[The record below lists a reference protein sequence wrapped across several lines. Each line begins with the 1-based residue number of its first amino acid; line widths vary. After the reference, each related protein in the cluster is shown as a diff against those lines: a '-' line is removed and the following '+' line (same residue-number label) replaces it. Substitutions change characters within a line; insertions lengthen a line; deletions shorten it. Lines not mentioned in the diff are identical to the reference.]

1 MKLAFIGGGNMAQAL
16 IVGLKNQQFAM
27 QNITVIELDAN
38 KRGELERL
46 GVNATDTL
54 TSVTVC
60 DVIVLAIK
68 PQQLP
73 GMAKT
78 LATILTKQLVIS
90 IAAGIR
96 LSDLSRWLGNYT
108 AIIRAMPNTPA
119 QIQAGVTGLYALP
132 SVSHAQIALANQV
145 LSAAGAT
152 IWLDSEE
159 KLDAVTAIS
168 GSGPAYVFYLIEALQ
183 EAALALGLNAE
194 QAKQLSIATFK
205 GASLLA
211 EASNTPI
218 NTLREQVTS
227 KGGTTEQGLLSLQDS
242 QVKQSIIL
250 AAKKACERAKS
261 LGIELGRD
269 EPGFDKTGFNK
280 TGPDETGF
288 DETGLDYHNSD
299 QYESN

>member
-1 MKLAFIGGGNMAQAL
+1 MAQAL

-27 QNITVIELDAN
+27 QNIIVIELDAN
-38 KRGELERL
+38 KRGQLERL

-73 GMAKT
+73 AMAKT
-78 LATILTKQLVIS
+78 LATILSKQLVIS

-96 LSDLSRWLGNYT
+96 LSDLSRWLGDYT
-108 AIIRAMPNTPA
+108 TIIRAMPNTPA

-145 LSAAGAT
+145 LSAAGVT

-227 KGGTTEQGLLSLQDS
+227 KGGTTEQGLFSLQDS
-242 QVKQSIIL
+242 QVKKSIIL

-269 EPGFDKTGFNK
+269 EPGFD
-280 TGPDETGF
+280 EI
-288 DETGLDYHNSD
+288 GLDNPNSD
-299 QYESN
+299 QHKSD

>member
-269 EPGFDKTGFNK
+269 VPGFDEPGFDKTGF
-280 TGPDETGF
+280 
-288 DETGLDYHNSD
+288 DETGLDKNNSD
-299 QYESN
+299 QHESN

>member
-1 MKLAFIGGGNMAQAL
+1 MAQAL
-16 IVGLKNQQFAM
+16 IVGLKNQQFQM

-38 KRGELERL
+38 KRTELERF

-54 TSVTVC
+54 TSVKVC

-73 GMAKT
+73 AMAKT
-78 LATILTKQLVIS
+78 LATILTKQLIIS

-96 LSDLSRWLGNYT
+96 LSDLSRWLGNDSANYT

-132 SVSHAQIALANQV
+132 SVSQAQIALANQV
-145 LSAAGAT
+145 LSAAGET
-152 IWLDSEE
+152 VWLDSEE

-183 EAALALGLNAE
+183 AAALALGLNAD

-211 EASNTPI
+211 DVSDTPI
-218 NTLREQVTS
+218 DALREQVTS

-242 QVKQSIIL
+242 QVKQAIVL
-250 AAKKACERAKS
+250 AAQKACERAKS
-261 LGIELGRD
+261 LGMELGEMNKD
-269 EPGFDKTGFNK
+269 E
-280 TGPDETGF
+280 
-288 DETGLDYHNSD
+288 
-299 QYESN
+299 